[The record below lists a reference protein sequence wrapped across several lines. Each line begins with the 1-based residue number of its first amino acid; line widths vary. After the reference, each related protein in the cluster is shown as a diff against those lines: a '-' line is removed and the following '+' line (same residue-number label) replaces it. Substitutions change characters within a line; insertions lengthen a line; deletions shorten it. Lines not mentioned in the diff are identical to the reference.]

1 MHEYGFLYCNVW
13 ILCIWNFGIFHDHF
27 LKIKDALNEWNMNM
41 NLLCYE
47 LFKIQKI
54 AIILQVLLRIK
65 NDYVLEVTTFKIKKN
80 VL

>member
-1 MHEYGFLYCNVW
+1 
-13 ILCIWNFGIFHDHF
+13 
-27 LKIKDALNEWNMNM
+27 M